1 MSGLRAIFISL
12 SQREDKTKSFTI
24 LNNEEDNEALPTT
37 PLIGSKKRSDIISI
51 FEGEA
56 KNITLPIKMENREI
70 FFTTFTKT
78 SESVDE
84 WGNVNLTFSGKAKIS
99 LPIHFPFIT
108 KRKMVINL
116 DLLYFREGNY

>member
-1 MSGLRAIFISL
+1 MGGLRAIFISL
-12 SQREDKTKSFTI
+12 SQRGDKSKNFTI
-24 LNNEEDNEALPTT
+24 LNSEEDNEALPTT
-37 PLIGSKKRSDIISI
+37 PLIGRKRSDIISI

-99 LPIHFPFIT
+99 LPIRFPFIT